1 MKRPMNGCVVLAMV
15 AGIALALPHIAQ
27 ADTETV
33 NGIEWTYQ
41 IVGGEAWLDNN
52 GYAVIPPETVGDIT
66 IPSTL
71 GGCPVTTIWDKAFE
85 NCESLTGVTIPDGVT
100 TIGRYAFRWCSSL
113 ERFTILGSATE
124 IWPQAF
130 RGCLKLADADGFVI
144 FRNTL
149 YDYCGDAEEVTIP
162 NGVTEIA
169 GYSFYW
175 CSSIKKVTVPD
186 SVTKIGLCAFESCH
200 SLEDVQI
207 PDGVTTIGERA
218 FRDDPLLADENG
230 LVIVCGTVYDYY
242 GESSALTIPSGV
254 TVISYYAF
262 LCDAGKLLN
271 SVTLPSGLIKIG
283 GMAFED
289 CGELK
294 RVNIPSTV
302 NTMDG
307 GAFYGTALEVVYVEE
322 GDTER
327 VRRMIEESGFDTG
340 NITFVEGAMPG
351 EEFTVTFDADGGTVT
366 PATLKVA
373 NGAEIGELPVPVKDG
388 YRFICWVVPVGDG
401 TKRSVQE
408 TDKVTADFTCYAFWM
423 PEENT
428 WTDAKG
434 VVWSYT
440 IDGGEATVTSVPE
453 TTSGAVTVPATLGG
467 KPVTSIGLCAFEGRA
482 VTSVTIPDG
491 VKSLDEC
498 AFASCTSL
506 KSVTISESV
515 TEISDNAFVGCTGL
529 ADKDGFAIVR
539 GILCCYT
546 GTATELNIPKGVTRI
561 GERAFEGN
569 TALKSVRIPSGVT
582 SIGATAFAG
591 CTALTSLTIP
601 ASVTAIW
608 SGAFDDT
615 ALKTVQVEP
624 GDAARVRELISL
636 GDYDVEG
643 LEISEIAIPKYTI
656 TFDANGG
663 KVSGDAQVVAEA
675 GLELGELPVA
685 TRAGYKFLGWY
696 TEKKGGTAVTAE
708 TVVEADATV
717 YAHWVSAWKVTFNAN
732 GGQIGGAKTAAVMVQ
747 KGKAVGTLPK
757 ATRTG
762 YTFKGWY
769 TKKSGGSK
777 ISAKTKIKK
786 NITYYAQWT
795 AKKYTVKLTKT
806 GSGKISGGGKKAYKS
821 KITLKATA
829 SKGWKFAGWYLGDT
843 LKSKKTTWK
852 TTVPLNGAT
861 YTAKF
866 VKK

>member
-1 MKRPMNGCVVLAMV
+1 MKRTKNGCVVLAMA
-15 AGIALALPHIAQ
+15 AGIALALPRVAQ

-41 IVGGEAWLDNN
+41 IVDGEAWLNN
-52 GYAVIPPETVGDIT
+52 DGYAVIPPETVGDIT

-71 GGCPVTTIWDKAFE
+71 GGCPVTTIWDRAFD

-100 TIGRYAFRWCSSL
+100 TIGRYAFEGCSSL
-113 ERFTILGSATE
+113 ERLTILGSAVE
-124 IWPQAF
+124 IWPLAL

-175 CSSIKKVTVPD
+175 CDSIKKVTIPD
-186 SVTKIGLCAFESCH
+186 SVTKIGTCAFESCH

-207 PDGVTTIGERA
+207 PDSVTSIGECA

-230 LVIVCGTVYDYY
+230 LVIVRGTVYDYY
-242 GESSALTIPSGV
+242 GKSSALTIPSGV
-254 TVISYYAF
+254 TVISYFAF

-271 SVTLPSGLIKIG
+271 SVTLPSGLIKIE

-307 GAFYGTALEVVYVEE
+307 GAFYGTALETVYVEE

-373 NGAEIGELPVPVKDG
+373 NGAEIGELPV
-388 YRFICWVVPVGDG
+388 
-401 TKRSVQE
+401 
-408 TDKVTADFTCYAFWM
+408 
-423 PEENT
+423 
-428 WTDAKG
+428 
-434 VVWSYT
+434 
-440 IDGGEATVTSVPE
+440 
-453 TTSGAVTVPATLGG
+453 
-467 KPVTSIGLCAFEGRA
+467 
-482 VTSVTIPDG
+482 
-491 VKSLDEC
+491 
-498 AFASCTSL
+498 
-506 KSVTISESV
+506 
-515 TEISDNAFVGCTGL
+515 
-529 ADKDGFAIVR
+529 
-539 GILCCYT
+539 
-546 GTATELNIPKGVTRI
+546 
-561 GERAFEGN
+561 
-569 TALKSVRIPSGVT
+569 
-582 SIGATAFAG
+582 
-591 CTALTSLTIP
+591 
-601 ASVTAIW
+601 
-608 SGAFDDT
+608 
-615 ALKTVQVEP
+615 
-624 GDAARVRELISL
+624 
-636 GDYDVEG
+636 
-643 LEISEIAIPKYTI
+643 
-656 TFDANGG
+656 
-663 KVSGDAQVVAEA
+663 
-675 GLELGELPVA
+675 A
-685 TRAGYKFLGWY
+685 TRAKYKFLGWY

-732 GGQIGGAKTAAVMVQ
+732 GGQIGGSKTAAVMVQ
-747 KGKAVGTLPK
+747 KGKAVGMLQK

-777 ISAKTKIKK
+777 ISTKTKIKK

-806 GSGKISGGGKKAYKS
+806 GSGKTSGGGKKAYKS

-843 LKSKKTTWK
+843 LKSKKATWK
-852 TTVPLNGAT
+852 TIVPLNGAT